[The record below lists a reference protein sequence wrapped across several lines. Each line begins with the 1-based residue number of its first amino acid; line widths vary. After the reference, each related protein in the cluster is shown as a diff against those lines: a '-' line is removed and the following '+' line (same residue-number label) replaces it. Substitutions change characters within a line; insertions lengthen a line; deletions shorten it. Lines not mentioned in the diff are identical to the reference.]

1 MLLPGT
7 MSPCYLEYFGET
19 VHELSERINYHK
31 SGFRHSPKQCHY
43 CVISNLF
50 NKSKGASVKVQI
62 LKKNEGNEQANRGTM
77 DPSITQIRKTIE
89 TTWIKTVKT
98 AYPYGLNDLACEDY
112 SKDKIKVVRVKFPSL
127 TR

>member
-1 MLLPGT
+1 M
-7 MSPCYLEYFGET
+7 
-19 VHELSERINYHK
+19 
-31 SGFRHSPKQCHY
+31 
-43 CVISNLF
+43 
-50 NKSKGASVKVQI
+50 KVQI
-62 LKKNEGNEQANRGTM
+62 LKKNEGNEQANRGTI

-98 AYPYGLNDLACEDY
+98 VYPYGLNDLAWDDY